1 MAARGQQDDAVS
13 GWPVWGHTMAVDA
26 LRRAIHSGRIGH
38 AYLLAGPD
46 GVGKSLIARTFAQAL
61 ACDFADRADAADPC
75 GACRACR
82 RIARGTH
89 PDVQVWSLASQAAGE
104 KSSGKNSTLTIET
117 VRQLRGSTAL
127 RPLEAPRRVVIV
139 DDAEAMQEPAQ
150 EALLKTLEEPP
161 PAVTIVLLASDAEAL
176 LPTIRSRCQVVELR
190 PVAAGAIAAGLEA
203 SGIDPAVAR
212 EAAALANGRPGWALR
227 AVADPSLLAEHRQ
240 SVARALDWISAPVSE
255 QVLTA
260 ARLGDAFGRKRDDV
274 YAELDALQGVW
285 RDAML
290 VAAGAAR
297 YATHRPDLERIEAA
311 AAGAEV
317 ADVARALA
325 AVQRCVADLE
335 ANVRPRLALEG
346 MVLEWPR
353 PGAAR

>member
-1 MAARGQQDDAVS
+1 MATDGQQDVIGN
-13 GWPVWGHTMAVDA
+13 GWPVWGNAAAVDT

-46 GVGKSLIARTFAQAL
+46 GIGKSLVAHTLAQAI
-61 ACDFADRADAADPC
+61 ACDDGQRPDAADPC

-82 RIARGTH
+82 RIGRGVH
-89 PDVQVWSLASQAAGE
+89 PDVQVWSLASQAASE
-104 KSSGKNSTLTIET
+104 KVTGRNATLTIET

-127 RPLEAPRRVVIV
+127 RPLEAPRRIAIV
-139 DDAEAMQEPAQ
+139 DDAESMQESAQ

-161 PAVTIVLLASDAEAL
+161 PAMTIVLLASDAEAL
-176 LPTIRSRCQVVELR
+176 LPTIRSRCQVVEMR
-190 PVAAGAIAAGLEA
+190 PVGAAVIAAGLEA
-203 SGIDPAVAR
+203 SGVDSALAR
-212 EAAALANGRPGWALR
+212 EAAALANGRPGWAVR
-227 AVADPSLLAEHRQ
+227 AAADPAMMAEHRQ
-240 SVARALDWISAPVSE
+240 AVARALDWIAAPVADR
-255 QVLTA
+255 VLTA
-260 ARLGDAFGRKRDDV
+260 ARLGDAFGKKRDDV
-274 YAELDALQGVW
+274 FAELDALQGVW

-290 VAAGAAR
+290 AAAGAAR
-297 YATHRPDLERIEAA
+297 YATHRTDLERIEAVA
-311 AAGAEV
+311 AA
-317 ADVARALA
+317 ADVAAIARALA

>member
-1 MAARGQQDDAVS
+1 MTERGRQDGTGG
-13 GWPVWGHTMAVDA
+13 GWSVWGHAAGVDT
-26 LRRAIHSGRIGH
+26 LRRALRTGRAAH

-46 GVGKSLIARTFAQAL
+46 GVGKSLIARTFGQAL
-61 ACDFADRADAADPC
+61 ACEDAARPDSADPC
-75 GACRACR
+75 GVCRACR

-104 KSSGKNSTLTIET
+104 KATGKNTTLTIET

-127 RPLEAPRRVVIV
+127 RPLEAPRRIAVV
-139 DDAEAMQEPAQ
+139 DDAEALQEPAQ

-161 PAVTIVLLASDAEAL
+161 PAMTIILLANDAEAL
-176 LPTIRSRCQVVELR
+176 LPTIRSRCQVLELR

-203 SGIDPAVAR
+203 SGIDPGIAR
-212 EAAALANGRPGWALR
+212 EAAALANGRPGWAIR
-227 AVADPSLLAEHRQ
+227 AAADPSLLAEHRQ
-240 SVARALDWISAPVSE
+240 SVARAIDWIAAPVSE
-255 QVLTA
+255 RVLTA
-260 ARLGDAFGRKRDDV
+260 ARLGDAFGKKRSDV
-274 YAELDALQGVW
+274 FSELDALQGVW

-290 VAAGAAR
+290 VAAGVSR
-297 YATHRPDLERIEAA
+297 YATHRPDLERIESV
-311 AAGAEV
+311 AAGS
-317 ADVARALA
+317 DVAEIVRALA
-325 AVQRCVADLE
+325 AVQRCLADLE